1 MTYLTYKYRI
11 LPTRAQHAALERILE
26 AQRQLYNGALEER
39 IEWYRKT
46 GKTRTYFDQCRAL
59 AEWRRDDDEASSV
72 PSNLQRWTIKRL
84 DEAYKAFFRR
94 VKANNG
100 AAGFP
105 RFRGASRW
113 RSFGFSEF
121 QGLRFDGKRIR
132 FKGFPSSLRVHL
144 HRPLP
149 KEKLLSCVF
158 SKDAKGWAVGF
169 HVAAPEIGKRDASSF
184 VGLDLGLKVFA
195 YQSDGTVILAPLVG
209 RRAARKIRCAERA
222 LARCKIK
229 SKRRSKVKAKLTIA
243 HAKIV
248 NARATWLHQQSA
260 RIANSYDL
268 IAAEDLNVSGM
279 VRHPGFAKS
288 IHDASW
294 STFISMLAYKAEKAG
309 GQLVL
314 VDPKYTSQRC
324 SSCSE
329 LVPKSLAVRT
339 HSCPHCGLTI
349 DRDWN
354 AARNILQAVVGLGQ
368 PNVTQW
374 SKRAAGN
381 IAQCLGESLS

>member
-26 AQRQLYNGALEER
+26 GQRQLYNGALEER
-39 IEWYRKT
+39 IEWHRKA
-46 GKTRTYFDQCRAL
+46 GKTRTYVDQCRAL
-59 AEWRRDDDEASSV
+59 AEWRQGDDEASSV

-84 DEAYKAFFRR
+84 DEAYNAFFRR
-94 VKANNG
+94 LRAKERT
-100 AAGFP
+100 AGFP
-105 RFRGASRW
+105 RFRGAARW
-113 RSFGFSEF
+113 RSFGFSEVA
-121 QGLRFDGKRIR
+121 GLRFDGKRIR
-132 FKGFPSSLRVHL
+132 FKSLPGALRIHL

-149 KEKLLSCVF
+149 KEKPLSCVF
-158 SKDAKGWAVGF
+158 SRDAKGWTLGFQVAV
-169 HVAAPEIGKRDASSF
+169 PEAQRRDVSSC

-195 YQSDGTVILAPLVG
+195 HQSDGEIIPAPRVG
-209 RRAARKIRCAERA
+209 LRAARKIRCAERA

-229 SKRRSKVKAKLTIA
+229 SKRRSKVKANLTAA

-248 NARATWLHQQSA
+248 HARTTWLHQQSA
-260 RIANSYDL
+260 RITKSHDL
-268 IAAEDLNVSGM
+268 IAAEDLNVAGM
-279 VRHPGFAKS
+279 VRHPGFANS
-288 IHDASW
+288 IYDASW
-294 STFISMLAYKAEKAG
+294 SKFLSMLAYKAEKAG

-314 VDPKYTSQRC
+314 VNPKNTSQRC
-324 SSCSE
+324 SNCSE

-381 IAQCLGESLS
+381 IALDGRDAT